1 MAKEFECLMPP
12 QFTESVAHRI
22 FWLEKILGIKQK
34 SLESAP
40 PGLVRIVRKKRTNQF
55 YLRENDSD
63 LQGKYIP
70 LLFSENGERVRSKS
84 EVIIAD
90 ILKNNGIP
98 YRYEYPVLIN
108 RNIHPDFCC
117 LNVRTRKEYFWEH
130 FGKMDDI
137 EYARQKLERTLKS
150 ESSDC

>member
-40 PGLVRIVRKKRTNQF
+40 PGSVRIVRKKRTNQF

-70 LLFSENGERVRSKS
+70 LLFSENGERVR
-84 EVIIAD
+84 
-90 ILKNNGIP
+90 
-98 YRYEYPVLIN
+98 
-108 RNIHPDFCC
+108 
-117 LNVRTRKEYFWEH
+117 
-130 FGKMDDI
+130 
-137 EYARQKLERTLKS
+137 
-150 ESSDC
+150 